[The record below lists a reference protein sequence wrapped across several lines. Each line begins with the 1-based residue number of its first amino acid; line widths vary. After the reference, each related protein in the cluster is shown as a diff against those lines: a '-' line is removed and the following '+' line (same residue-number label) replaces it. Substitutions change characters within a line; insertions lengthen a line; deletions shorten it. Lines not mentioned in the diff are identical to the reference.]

1 MQSSSS
7 SPSGEQ
13 HSSSSCSGVKEM
25 SWSRSCRKESLVQR
39 IRKVAGDISCLR
51 EEGEEE
57 GGLCRPVLLR
67 VDGQGDGAGGGEE
80 GGGAEKGGN
89 DSILNCVFKDMET
102 LSSSPS
108 SAEGPEGEPAPPEE
122 GGEAA
127 EGGGLHGIAGLA
139 L

>member
-1 MQSSSS
+1 M
-7 SPSGEQ
+7 
-13 HSSSSCSGVKEM
+13 
-25 SWSRSCRKESLVQR
+25 
-39 IRKVAGDISCLR
+39 
-51 EEGEEE
+51 
-57 GGLCRPVLLR
+57 
-67 VDGQGDGAGGGEE
+67 DGQGDGAGGGEE

-102 LSSSPS
+102 LSSLPS

-122 GGEAA
+122 GGEAGGGEAA